1 MKHTFKYAISA
12 YALTLPLQSGISMS
26 RERMPSPAVK
36 SEPII
41 TYPFKIEA
49 LCSLYSK
56 YEVCHP
62 KVTSTSI
69 SANFP
74 TEYLSLSSSDI
85 VSIDI
90 YDARRREMNYVLGTA
105 STIIFGPYGL
115 IGFLATRKVG
125 DVDFGIRYRENNRIR
140 TAFIRFK
147 NNNSLTSFGKAIE
160 PLVKSVADIQSAS
173 RP

>member
-1 MKHTFKYAISA
+1 
-12 YALTLPLQSGISMS
+12 MS
-26 RERMPSPAVK
+26 RERMPSPVVQ
-36 SEPII
+36 SEAII
-41 TYPFKIEA
+41 RYPFKIEA

-85 VSIDI
+85 ISIDI

-125 DVDFGIRYRENNRIR
+125 DVDFGIRYRENKRVR

-147 NNNSLTSFGKAIE
+147 NNNSLTSFSKAIE
-160 PLVKSVADIQSAS
+160 PLLRSVAENQAVIK
-173 RP
+173 P